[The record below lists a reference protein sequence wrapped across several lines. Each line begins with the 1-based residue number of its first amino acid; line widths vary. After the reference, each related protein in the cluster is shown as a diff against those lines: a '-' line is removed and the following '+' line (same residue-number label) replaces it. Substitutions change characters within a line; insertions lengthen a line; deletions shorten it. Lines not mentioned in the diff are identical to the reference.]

1 MSVWITGDIHGDPR
15 RFNTESFF
23 EQKNTTKDDVIIICG
38 DFGLVWDY
46 TGEGSTEYWWLNWL
60 DNKPWTTVFVDGN
73 HENFHRLN
81 AYPVK
86 EWNGGLVHEI
96 RPHVLH
102 LMRGEV
108 FTIEGKKF
116 FAMGGASSH
125 DISDGIIDSPN
136 WREEERTFWEEG
148 KRLYRIKG
156 ITWWEEEIPSKEELE
171 NGLKNLSDH
180 DNAVDFIITHSPP
193 ASVISLLGRGLYK
206 QDKLTQYLE
215 KLRTTTSYQK
225 WFMGHMHIN
234 KAINDKELLLYEQ
247 IIQII

>member
-23 EQKNTTKDDVIIICG
+23 EQESTTKDDVMIICG

-60 DNKPWTTVFVDGN
+60 ENKPWTTVFVDGN

-102 LMRGEV
+102 LMRGEI
-108 FTIEGKKF
+108 FTIEGRKF

-125 DISDGIIDSPN
+125 DISDGIIDSQN
-136 WREEERTFWEEG
+136 WKQEAKAWRNAG
-148 KRLYRIKG
+148 KRSYRIKD
-156 ITWWEEEIPSKEELE
+156 ISWWSEEIPSKEELE

-193 ASVISLLGRGLYK
+193 ASVINLLGHGLYK
-206 QDKLTQYLE
+206 QDKLTQYFE
-215 KLRTTTSYQK
+215 EIRATISYQK
-225 WFMGHMHIN
+225 WFMGHMHVN
-234 KAINDKELLLYEQ
+234 QAMNDKDLILYEQ
-247 IIQII
+247 IIRII

>member
-23 EQKNTTKDDVIIICG
+23 EQESTTKDDVMIICG

-60 DNKPWTTVFVDGN
+60 ENKPWTTVFVDGN
-73 HENFHRLN
+73 HENFHRIN

-102 LMRGEV
+102 LMRGEI
-108 FTIEGKKF
+108 FTIEGRKF

-125 DISDGIIDSPN
+125 DISDGIIDSQN
-136 WREEERTFWEEG
+136 WKQEAKAWWNAG
-148 KRLYRIKG
+148 KRSYRIKD
-156 ITWWEEEIPSKEELE
+156 ISWWSEEIPSKEELE

-193 ASVISLLGRGLYK
+193 ASVITLLGHGLYK

-215 KLRTTTSYQK
+215 EIRATISYQK
-225 WFMGHMHIN
+225 WFMGHMHVN
-234 KAINDKELLLYEQ
+234 QAMNDKDLILYEQ
-247 IIQII
+247 IIRII

>member
-15 RFNTESFF
+15 RFNTESYF
-23 EQKNTTKDDVIIICG
+23 EQKNTTKDDVMIVCG

-81 AYPVK
+81 TYPVK

>member
-15 RFNTESFF
+15 RFNTESYF